1 MKKLLL
7 FILATA
13 IFGVAE
19 VTDNTLRREDLTL
32 YMRSGTWNTGNHM
45 STLVTIKNGKKTCAY
60 VGSIYS
66 EPYKDGT
73 CPDVNVY
80 HLVRVARDK
89 RGLSCYY
96 DFTTGMDYMF
106 TVNYQQ
112 NCPDIL
118 ASYNGMQFFK
128 EVFFDEVDRHEIY
141 YFDESTKAMI
151 MRQSFEGDF
160 DLYPKVQKQIEYRKK
175 YMKTPAKDRVIRFGE

>member
-1 MKKLLL
+1 MQKLLII
-7 FILATA
+7 ILATA

-19 VTDNTLRREDLTL
+19 VADNTLRREDLHL
-32 YMRSGTWNTGNHM
+32 YMRSGTWNTGDHL
-45 STLVTIKNGKKTCAY
+45 STVVTIKDGKKTCAY

-66 EPYKDGT
+66 DPYKDGS
-73 CPDVNVY
+73 CPEVNVY
-80 HLVRVARDK
+80 HLVRVARGK
-89 RGLSCYY
+89 RGLDCYY
-96 DFTTGMDYMF
+96 DYTTGMAHMF
-106 TVNYQQ
+106 NLPNQQ

-141 YFDESTKAMI
+141 YFDERTKSML